1 MSRLFLLTIFI
12 DLLYTL
18 YQGRMV
24 YQLTM
29 LRQCIPSHSNHQN
42 ITYLNTPSKIPHR
55 SIAIVSDG
63 ICHDESSSSK
73 TCEFFYISSIHR
85 HNYVKCHPHYHL
97 INDTHHHIFLSQ
109 DFVRETGK
117 LFISWAKIKILL
129 DVMQNR
135 KYEWILWLDTDA
147 LIMNTSVF
155 LEYFIDDNYD
165 LIITKDHH
173 YLNNGVFILKNSKW
187 SFDFL
192 KTLWMTR
199 SPLNDEQEA
208 MIDYLADDKHK
219 KHVKYLPQCSFNS
232 YWEMNAFYRRFEYG
246 DFIIHWPGH
255 NWKSR
260 SAIPSIIQLGIRNCG
275 V

>member
-1 MSRLFLLTIFI
+1 MLCAHFLIPFKMVMPHSPKINKNFVKLVILTSIIILI

-18 YQGRMV
+18 YQGRMF

-42 ITYLNTPSKIPHR
+42 ITYLNTPSTIPHR

-73 TCEFFYISSIHR
+73 TCEFLHISYIHR

-97 INDTHHHIFLSQ
+97 INDIHHHIFLSQ

-117 LFISWAKIKILL
+117 LFIGWAKIKILL

-155 LEYFIDDNYD
+155 RIF
-165 LIITKDHH
+165 H
-173 YLNNGVFILKNSKW
+173 
-187 SFDFL
+187 
-192 KTLWMTR
+192 
-199 SPLNDEQEA
+199 
-208 MIDYLADDKHK
+208 
-219 KHVKYLPQCSFNS
+219 
-232 YWEMNAFYRRFEYG
+232 
-246 DFIIHWPGH
+246 
-255 NWKSR
+255 
-260 SAIPSIIQLGIRNCG
+260 
-275 V
+275 